1 MNILVTGGAGFIGS
15 HVVDVLVKQKHR
27 VTVLDDISS
36 GNKAFLNSSA
46 RFVRG
51 KIEAPSTVAL
61 VKQLKPDAIYHFAAQ
76 KDARLSVTDPVLD
89 ARINVL
95 GLLQLIK
102 GTMGRKLKRFV
113 LASTGGAIYG
123 GATTIPTPET
133 YPAHPL
139 SPYGVSKLASEHYLN
154 AYREVG
160 GLPFVALRFANV
172 YGPRQNPKS
181 EAGVI
186 AIFARALLC
195 GERPT
200 IFGDGRQTRDYV
212 YIDDV
217 VSACVAALT
226 TKHLGIYNIGTG
238 VETSLQDVY
247 NKLQEL
253 IGTSL
258 SPKRGPAQRGE
269 ERRSAIA
276 IEKAAEFLNWEP
288 EIILEEGLK
297 KTIAWQC
304 ASLETRNA

>member
-1 MNILVTGGAGFIGS
+1 MNILVTGGGGFIGS
-15 HVVDVLVKQKHR
+15 HVVDALVAQKHR
-27 VTVLDDISS
+27 VTVLDDLSS
-36 GNKAFLNSSA
+36 GTKGFLNRRA

-51 KIEAPSTVAL
+51 KVEMPATVAL
-61 VKQLKPDAIYHFAAQ
+61 VQKLRPDAIYHFAAQ
-76 KDARLSVTDPVLD
+76 KDARLSVKDPVRD
-89 ARINVL
+89 ARVNVL
-95 GLLQLIK
+95 GVLQLIK

-123 GATTIPTPET
+123 GATILPTPED

-154 AYREVG
+154 AYRENDD
-160 GLPFVALRFANV
+160 LPFVSLRFSNV

-186 AIFARALLC
+186 AIFIRALLR

-200 IFGDGRQTRDYV
+200 IFGDGKQTRDYV

-217 VSACVAALT
+217 VNACVAALT

-238 VETSLQDVY
+238 VETSLKEVY
-247 NKLQEL
+247 NTLQAL

-258 SPKRGPAQRGE
+258 SPKRAPAQPGE

-276 IEKAAEFLNWEP
+276 IQKAGELLNWES
-288 EIILEEGLK
+288 EIVLEEGLK
-297 KTIAWQC
+297 KTIAWQQIQK
-304 ASLETRNA
+304 